1 MKRPPRVIIV
11 GAGTG
16 GLCLAHG
23 LKSDGVDVEVFER
36 DHSPT
41 DRQGG
46 YRLSISA
53 TGAAAL
59 RDCLPARLFD
69 RLVANSADPSQG
81 ITFVDHR
88 LHRLLAI
95 DFPHSD
101 RRDPDAE
108 RPITRTALRRIL
120 LDGLDAITHFGKTFS
135 GFADG
140 PDGSVIAHF
149 EDGSTAAGDVVV
161 GADGAASRVRREL
174 LPQARRVETD
184 VLAINGKFAL
194 DDDNRAAIPAPIL
207 RGPTPVLGPGG
218 GFLVANAV
226 EDRHAEDDLLADPEM
241 SPIERQAFV
250 MWGFS
255 ARRRAF
261 ASVDLNELDGNGLK
275 NVVRS
280 RMETWH
286 PSLRRLVEMAD
297 PSTVSAFAV
306 KTSVPIGHWAT
317 RNVTLLG
324 DALHNMTPFRGTG
337 ANTALRGAAV
347 LRTALSAWVRG
358 EQELIPALAHY
369 EREMIEYGFG
379 AVRTSLADMER
390 FHAEGGLARFR
401 VKAALR
407 AADWIPSLKARLQ
420 RGR

>member
-1 MKRPPRVIIV
+1 MKRRPKVIII

-23 LKSDGVDVEVFER
+23 LKSDGIDVEVFER
-36 DHSPT
+36 DRSAT

-59 RDCLPARLFD
+59 RDCLPARVFD
-69 RLVANSADPSQG
+69 RLVASSADPSQG

-88 LHRLLAI
+88 LNRLLAI
-95 DFPHSD
+95 DFPHGD
-101 RRDPDAE
+101 RNDPDAE

-120 LDGLDAITHFGKTFS
+120 LDGLDAITQFGKTFS
-135 GFADG
+135 AFADN
-140 PDGSVIAHF
+140 PDRSVTAHF
-149 EDGSTAAGDVVV
+149 EDGSTAEGDVLI
-161 GADGAASRVRREL
+161 GADGAASRLRSQL

-184 VLAINGKFAL
+184 VLAINGRFPL
-194 DDDNRAAIPAPIL
+194 DDDNRAIIPLPIL
-207 RGPTPVLGPGG
+207 RGPTPVLGPDG
-218 GFLVANAV
+218 GFLFASAV
-226 EDRHAEDDLLADPEM
+226 QYLHADGNRPADWDISPE
-241 SPIERQAFV
+241 ERQAFV

-255 ARRRAF
+255 ARRKAF
-261 ASVDLNELDGNGLK
+261 ASVDLDKFDGEGLK
-275 NVVRS
+275 DVVRA
-280 RMETWH
+280 RMQGWH
-286 PSLRRLVEMAD
+286 PALMRVVDMAD

-306 KTSVPIGHWAT
+306 KTSVPIGPWAT

-324 DALHNMTPFRGTG
+324 DALHNMTPFRGIG

-347 LRTALSAWVRG
+347 LRSALSAWARG
-358 EQELIPALAHY
+358 AQELIPALAHY

-379 AVRTSLADMER
+379 AVQTSLGDMER
-390 FHAEGGLARFR
+390 FHAEGSLSRFR

-407 AADWIPSLKARLQ
+407 AADWIPALKARLR